1 MLSIISQA
9 SSFTFDEYST
19 SRAEGRDILFYMPV
33 VITSR
38 IQDLELEKYQAES
51 GVTPIDRKLGR
62 LDVLKGTRLL
72 SLAGVAFLLN
82 EQV

>member
-1 MLSIISQA
+1 VLSIISQA
-9 SSFTFDEYST
+9 SSFTFGEYSAY
-19 SRAEGRDILFYMPV
+19 RAEGRDILFLMPV

-51 GVTPIDRKLGR
+51 SVTPIDRKSFW
-62 LDVLKGTRLL
+62 LDVLEGTRTLFL
-72 SLAGVAFLLN
+72 GGVAIFLN

>member
-19 SRAEGRDILFYMPV
+19 SRAEGQDILFRFPV
-33 VITSR
+33 ATTSR
-38 IQDLELEKYQAES
+38 VQDLELEKYQAES
-51 GVTPIDRKLGR
+51 SVTPIDRKSFR
-62 LDVLKGTRLL
+62 LDMLKGTRLL
-72 SLAGVAFLLN
+72 SVGGVAFPLN